1 MEQNVAN
8 SADTGDVFAYR
19 SEEKIASLFQPD
31 TLLSAQYFDTLRRKT
46 LLEPEKRLML
56 AVLEDAIHCYQ
67 DNLFSQRGKNKRLFD
82 ETEEWITTR
91 GRDWFFSFHNVCESL
106 GFNPEYVRRG
116 LLRWKEIN
124 RRKQPQSGAWDKK
137 KLAS

>member
-1 MEQNVAN
+1 VEHNVGLRAGGGAELEPEVVLP
-8 SADTGDVFAYR
+8 SQYFGGAIVD
-19 SEEKIASLFQPD
+19 ASLQ
-31 TLLSAQYFDTLRRKT
+31 
-46 LLEPEKRLML
+46 PEKRLML